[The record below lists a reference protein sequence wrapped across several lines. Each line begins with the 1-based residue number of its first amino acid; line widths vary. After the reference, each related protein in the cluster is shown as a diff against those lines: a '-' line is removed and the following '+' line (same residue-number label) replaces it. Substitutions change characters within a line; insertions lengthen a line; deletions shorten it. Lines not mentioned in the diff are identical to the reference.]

1 MTDQRRS
8 YRPLART
15 SIRTSVPRRSASSRF
30 RPGPSVGRA
39 GLPRDAAASEDWE
52 ISINGDLTDKQFD
65 LINTLI
71 ELPRKSR
78 GTIWF
83 DSAGGS
89 AYVGLALCSI
99 IRLRGLRVT
108 GVVASECSSAA
119 ILPFAACERRFV
131 TPHCS
136 LLFHP
141 IRWQSEEDVRLEE
154 AAEWARHFKVLEE
167 GLDQLTAK
175 LFGISEEKVAE
186 WTRPGK
192 FVSGTEFVEAGLA
205 SLITLFDGDV
215 WTQIA
220 QQRT

>member
-1 MTDQRRS
+1 MPARRLL
-8 YRPLART
+8 RP
-15 SIRTSVPRRSASSRF
+15 SPQPSSVSPRRAGTSRF
-30 RPGPSVGRA
+30 RPGPGVGRG
-39 GLPRDAAASEDWE
+39 GLPRDTAAGEDWE
-52 ISINGDLTDKQFD
+52 VAINGDLTDKQFD

-83 DSAGGS
+83 DSGGGS

-108 GVVASECSSAA
+108 GIVASECSSAA
-119 ILPFAACERRFV
+119 ILPLAACERRLV
-131 TPHCS
+131 TPHSS

-141 IRWQSEEDVRLEE
+141 IRWQSEEDVRFEE
-154 AAEWARHFKVLEE
+154 AAEWARHFKLLEE
-167 GLDQLTAK
+167 DLDQLTAR
-175 LFGISEEKVAE
+175 LFGISEQQIAQ

-192 FVSGTEFVEAGLA
+192 FVSGTEFVAAGLA

-215 WTQIA
+215 WTQISRM
-220 QQRT
+220 QR

>member
-1 MTDQRRS
+1 MTNRR
-8 YRPLART
+8 RNFART
-15 SIRTSVPRRSASSRF
+15 PNVAASPHRSASSRF

-39 GLPRDAAASEDWE
+39 GLPRETAAGEDWE
-52 ISINGDLTDKQFD
+52 IAINGDLTDKQFD

-83 DSAGGS
+83 DSGGGS

-108 GVVASECSSAA
+108 GIVASECSSAA
-119 ILPFAACERRFV
+119 ILSFAACERRFV

-141 IRWQSEEDVRLEE
+141 IRWQSEEDVRFEE
-154 AAEWARHFKVLEE
+154 AAEWARHFKILEE
-167 GLDQLTAK
+167 DLDQLTAK
-175 LFGISEEKVAE
+175 LFGIPEEKVAE

-215 WTQIA
+215 WNQIA
-220 QQRT
+220 QQRP

>member
-1 MTDQRRS
+1 MTNHRRPRRRS
-8 YRPLART
+8 ART
-15 SIRTSVPRRSASSRF
+15 TNATAAPVRSASSRF

-39 GLPRDAAASEDWE
+39 GLPREAAAGEDWE
-52 ISINGDLTDKQFD
+52 IAINGDLTDKQFD

-83 DSAGGS
+83 DSGGGS

-108 GVVASECSSAA
+108 GIVASECSSAT
-119 ILPFAACERRFV
+119 ILSFAACERRFV
-131 TPHCS
+131 TPHSS

-141 IRWQSEEDVRLEE
+141 IRWQSEEDVRFEE
-154 AAEWARHFKVLEE
+154 AAEWARHFKILEE
-167 GLDQLTAK
+167 DLDQLTAK

-215 WTQIA
+215 WNQIA

>member
-1 MTDQRRS
+1 MPNNRRS
-8 YRPLART
+8 RRNIPRPSSGNA
-15 SIRTSVPRRSASSRF
+15 SPRRSGSSRF

-39 GLPRDAAASEDWE
+39 GLPRESAACEDWE
-52 ISINGDLTDKQFD
+52 VAINGDLTDKQFD

-83 DSAGGS
+83 DSGGGS

-108 GVVASECSSAA
+108 GIVASECSSAA

-167 GLDQLTAK
+167 DLDQLTAK
-175 LFGISEEKVAE
+175 LFDISDEKVAE

-205 SLITLFDGDV
+205 SLITLFDGDI

>member
-1 MTDQRRS
+1 MPRRRIPK
-8 YRPLART
+8 RPPLHHR
-15 SIRTSVPRRSASSRF
+15 SSSLKPRRSGSSRF
-30 RPGPSVGRA
+30 HPGPSVGRA
-39 GLPRDAAASEDWE
+39 GLPREAAAGEDWE

-83 DSAGGS
+83 DSGGGS

-99 IRLRGLRVT
+99 IKLRGLRVT

-131 TPHCS
+131 TAHCS

-167 GLDQLTAK
+167 DLDQLTAK

-205 SLITLFDGDV
+205 TLITLFDGDV